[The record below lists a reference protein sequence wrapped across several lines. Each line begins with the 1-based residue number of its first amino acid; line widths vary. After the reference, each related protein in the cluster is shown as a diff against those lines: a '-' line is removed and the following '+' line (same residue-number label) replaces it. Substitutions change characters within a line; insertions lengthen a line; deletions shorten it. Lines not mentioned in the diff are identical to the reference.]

1 MLDNSTIAFVGGG
14 VMAEAMVRGLL
25 AKQLLPANR
34 IRCSDPQS
42 SRVRVLRDRYKVFA
56 TQDNREVVA
65 GADIVVF
72 SIKPQA
78 LRPVSAQLRGS
89 FRPEQLVLSI
99 MAGISTESLARSL
112 AHASV
117 VRVMPN
123 TPAQIGQGISVW
135 YCTEEV
141 SSAQQEQARTIL
153 LALGQE
159 HLVNNEDMLDMATA
173 LSGSG
178 PAYAFLFMEALVD
191 AGVHLGFSRQ
201 VAKQL
206 VVQTVKGSA
215 EFAAQSE
222 DHLAHLRNMVTSP
235 GGTTAEALYQLEK
248 GGLRTVVSKAV
259 AVAYQKSI
267 ALSRHSE
274 GSEPSS

>member
-1 MLDNSTIAFVGGG
+1 MQQAKISFVGGG
-14 VMAEAMVRGLL
+14 VMAEAMIRGILSR
-25 AKQLLPANR
+25 QLVPAAQ
-34 IRCSDPQS
+34 IRCSDPMK
-42 SRVRVLRDRYKVFA
+42 SRLDYLNA
-56 TQDNREVVA
+56 TYGVQVTLSNAESVQ

-78 LRPVSAQLRGS
+78 LTDVATDLQGAISDQALR
-89 FRPEQLVLSI
+89 LSI
-99 MAGISTESLARSL
+99 MAGISTKSLVKL
-112 AHASV
+112 LGNQGV

-123 TPAQIGQGISVW
+123 TPAQIGLGISVW
-135 YCTEEV
+135 YCNSKV
-141 SSAQQEQARTIL
+141 QAAQKQQAKEIL

-159 HLVNNEDMLDMATA
+159 HEVKKEEMLDMATA

-215 EFAAQSE
+215 EFAAQSDE
-222 DHLAHLRNMVTSP
+222 HIAHLRNMVTSP

-259 AVAYQKSI
+259 AAAYQKSV
-267 ALSRHSE
+267 ALSRLSE
-274 GSEPSS
+274 